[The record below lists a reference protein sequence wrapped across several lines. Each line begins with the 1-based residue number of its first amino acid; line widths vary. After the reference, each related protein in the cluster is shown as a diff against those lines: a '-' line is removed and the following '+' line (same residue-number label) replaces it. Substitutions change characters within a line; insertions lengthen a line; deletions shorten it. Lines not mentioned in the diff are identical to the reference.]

1 MIDLGAKG
9 DLRRFKGIVLC
20 KSNIQKEDASRVW
33 RVGRSHDCGDPFK
46 KVISFGARRAIAWRV
61 QAYLG
66 ELLLDSVSCKAAAN
80 VMLSLTRWH
89 LWRARQAIAS
99 EVHLQHFDL
108 STLEWAV

>member
-80 VMLSLTRWH
+80 VMVSLDQVAP
-89 LWRARQAIAS
+89 LES
-99 EVHLQHFDL
+99 MPGNCEVHLQHFDL